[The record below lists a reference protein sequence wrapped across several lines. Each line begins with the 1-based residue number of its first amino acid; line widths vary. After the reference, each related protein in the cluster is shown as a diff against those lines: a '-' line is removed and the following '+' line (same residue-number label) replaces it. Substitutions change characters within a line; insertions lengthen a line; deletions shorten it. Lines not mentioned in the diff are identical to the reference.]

1 MQLIPLKRSQKRQ
14 LQKIY
19 ANMKDG
25 SELCDLNCHKCCIEG
40 VKLTYIEFAFLVDN
54 LTEKEIVDIF
64 NKPRKLRDD
73 EKYFLCPIL
82 NDSGRCS
89 RYDNRSWVCRAYRKD
104 LDLGS
109 CVQKPLEE
117 VNKKAAKKIL
127 QLNNT
132 LDIPSVF
139 KDYSRPEELTIR
151 DFFEILV
158 EENEGSGYLI
168 PSLTI
173 FPKISLISPFNTDSV
188 SSSTFGNLLLSL
200 ILAKELSLVSNAAL

>member
-1 MQLIPLKRSQKRQ
+1 MQLIPLKRFQKRQ

-25 SELCDLNCHKCCIEG
+25 SELCDPNCHKCCIED

-64 NKPRKLRDD
+64 NKPKKLRNDK
-73 EKYFLCPIL
+73 KYFLCPFL

-104 LDLGS
+104 PELGL

-127 QLNNT
+127 QLNDT

-139 KDYSRPEELTIR
+139 KDYSLLEELTIR
-151 DFFEILV
+151 DFFKILV
-158 EENEGSGYLI
+158 KRNENGMI
-168 PSLTI
+168 KT
-173 FPKISLISPFNTDSV
+173 
-188 SSSTFGNLLLSL
+188 
-200 ILAKELSLVSNAAL
+200 